1 MSDVLCQK
9 LCLEKSMI
17 SSNDRFRKEIEAHN
31 TNTTKQKS
39 VTAIKNKNKRKLENC
54 VECVKDNCMSDC
66 YN

>member
-1 MSDVLCQK
+1 
-9 LCLEKSMI
+9 MI